1 MTALTDEQVGRRAK
15 WLIVLTAFLLVGS
28 IVFILYA
35 RGAFESSQRLT
46 LITEDSEGATVG
58 MSLTFAGFQLGRV
71 TRIRLGEDGNA
82 HLEVDIPQSEAHWLK
97 TSSVFTLERN
107 LLGGTRLK
115 AYSGI
120 LEDPVLPDGAVRPL
134 LRGDATADIPRVAGT
149 ARELLE
155 NLQALTGSDSPLVR
169 SLQALEVASQRLASD
184 RGALALLTGNAKA
197 ADQLQGAIG
206 DLQRLIAATNE
217 KILGVGPSG
226 RPKAEDGGTERLAT
240 TTTGSTVQ
248 PGAPADAPAST
259 LEAVNETLQATQA
272 TLRKAQESLTK
283 LDTVLEDTKAITG
296 NARAAS
302 QDLEQLRY
310 EVETSLRT
318 ADELMRD
325 LQRVWPL
332 SQDPE
337 KGLALP

>member
-1 MTALTDEQVGRRAK
+1 MTPLTDEQVGRRAK

-120 LEDPVLPDGAVRPL
+120 LDDPVLPDGAVRPL

-169 SLQALEVASQRLASD
+169 GLQAIEVASQRLASD
-184 RGALALLTGNAKA
+184 RGALAVLMGNLEG
-197 ADQLQGAIG
+197 ADRLQEAIG
-206 DLQRLIAATNE
+206 DLQQLIAATNE
-217 KILGVGPSG
+217 KVLGLGPSG
-226 RPKAEDGGTERLAT
+226 RPKSADRLKERLAT
-240 TTTGSTVQ
+240 TGGTVQ
-248 PGAPADAPAST
+248 PVPPADPPAST

-332 SQDPE
+332 SQDPQ

>member
-1 MTALTDEQVGRRAK
+1 MTPLTDEQVGRRAK

-120 LEDPVLPDGAVRPL
+120 LDDPVLPDGSVRPL

-169 SLQALEVASQRLASD
+169 SLQAIEVASQRLASD
-184 RGALALLTGNAKA
+184 RGALAVLMGNLEGGLTVFK
-197 ADQLQGAIG
+197 
-206 DLQRLIAATNE
+206 
-217 KILGVGPSG
+217 
-226 RPKAEDGGTERLAT
+226 RP
-240 TTTGSTVQ
+240 
-248 PGAPADAPAST
+248 
-259 LEAVNETLQATQA
+259 
-272 TLRKAQESLTK
+272 LT
-283 LDTVLEDTKAITG
+283 IF
-296 NARAAS
+296 S
-302 QDLEQLRY
+302 
-310 EVETSLRT
+310 S
-318 ADELMRD
+318 
-325 LQRVWPL
+325 
-332 SQDPE
+332 
-337 KGLALP
+337 

>member
-1 MTALTDEQVGRRAK
+1 MTVLTDEQVGRRAK
-15 WLIVLTAFLLVGS
+15 FLIGLTALLLVGA
-28 IVFILYA
+28 IVFILHA

-46 LITEDSEGATVG
+46 LITDDSEGATVG

-82 HLEVDIPQSEAHWLK
+82 HIEVDIPQSEAHWLK
-97 TSSVFTLERN
+97 VSSVFTLERN
-107 LLGGTRLK
+107 LLGGTKLK

-120 LEDPVLPDGAVRPL
+120 LEDPLLPDGAVRPL
-134 LRGDATADIPRVAGT
+134 LRGDATADIPKVAGT

-155 NLQALTGSDSPLVR
+155 NLQTLTGSNSPLVR
-169 SLQALEVASQRLASD
+169 SLEAIEVASQRLASN
-184 RGALALLTGNAKA
+184 RGALAVLMGNTQG
-197 ADQLQGAIG
+197 ADQLQEAIG
-206 DLQRLIAATNE
+206 DLQQLIAATNE
-217 KILGVGPSG
+217 KVLGLRPSSTNSSTTASASIVG
-226 RPKAEDGGTERLAT
+226 
-240 TTTGSTVQ
+240 
-248 PGAPADAPAST
+248 PADAPTST
-259 LEAVNETLQATQA
+259 LESVNKTLQATEA

-283 LDTVLEDTKAITG
+283 LDAVLDDTKAITR

-302 QDLEQLRY
+302 QDLELLRY
-310 EVETSLRT
+310 EVEASLRT

-325 LQRVWPL
+325 VQRVWPL

>member
-1 MTALTDEQVGRRAK
+1 MTPLTDEQVGRRAK

-35 RGAFESSQRLT
+35 RGVFESSQRLT

-120 LEDPVLPDGAVRPL
+120 LDDPVLPDGSVRPL

-169 SLQALEVASQRLASD
+169 SLQAIEVASQRLASD
-184 RGALALLTGNAKA
+184 RGALAVLMGNLEG
-197 ADQLQGAIG
+197 ADRLQEAIS
-206 DLQRLIAATNE
+206 DLQQLIAATNE
-217 KILGVGPSG
+217 KVLGLGPSG
-226 RPKAEDGGTERLAT
+226 RPKAADRLKERLAT
-240 TTTGSTVQ
+240 TGGTVQ
-248 PGAPADAPAST
+248 PGPPADPPAST

-332 SQDPE
+332 SQDPQ

>member
-1 MTALTDEQVGRRAK
+1 MTVLTDEQVGRRAK
-15 WLIVLTAFLLVGS
+15 FLIGLTALLLVGA
-28 IVFILYA
+28 IVFILHA

-46 LITEDSEGATVG
+46 LITDDSEGATVG

-82 HLEVDIPQSEAHWLK
+82 HIEVDIPQSEAHWLK
-97 TSSVFTLERN
+97 VSSVFTLERN
-107 LLGGTRLK
+107 LLGGTKLK

-120 LEDPVLPDGAVRPL
+120 LEDPLLPDGAVRSL
-134 LRGDATADIPRVAGT
+134 LRGDATADIPKVAGT

-155 NLQALTGSDSPLVR
+155 NLQTLTGSNSPLVR
-169 SLQALEVASQRLASD
+169 SLEAIEVASQRLASN
-184 RGALALLTGNAKA
+184 RGALAVLMGNTQG
-197 ADQLQGAIG
+197 ADQLQEAIG
-206 DLQRLIAATNE
+206 DLQQLIAATNE
-217 KILGVGPSG
+217 KVLGLRPSSTNSSTTASASIVG
-226 RPKAEDGGTERLAT
+226 
-240 TTTGSTVQ
+240 
-248 PGAPADAPAST
+248 PADAPTST
-259 LEAVNETLQATQA
+259 LESVNKTLQATEA

-283 LDTVLEDTKAITG
+283 LDAVLDDTKAITR

-302 QDLEQLRY
+302 QDLELLRY
-310 EVETSLRT
+310 EVEASLRT

-325 LQRVWPL
+325 VQRVWPL

>member
-1 MTALTDEQVGRRAK
+1 MTPLTDEQVGRRAK

-169 SLQALEVASQRLASD
+169 SLQAIEVASQRLASD
-184 RGALALLTGNAKA
+184 RGALAVLMGNLEG
-197 ADQLQGAIG
+197 ADRLQEAIG
-206 DLQRLIAATNE
+206 DLQQLIAATNE
-217 KILGVGPSG
+217 KVLGLGPSG
-226 RPKAEDGGTERLAT
+226 RPKAADRLKERLAT
-240 TTTGSTVQ
+240 TGDTVQ
-248 PGAPADAPAST
+248 PGPPADAPAST

-332 SQDPE
+332 SQDPQ

>member
-1 MTALTDEQVGRRAK
+1 MTTLTDEQVGRRAK
-15 WLIVLTAFLLVGS
+15 SVMVVTALLLVGS
-28 IVFILYA
+28 IAFILYA
-35 RGAFESSQRLT
+35 RGFFESSQRLT

-82 HLEVDIPQSEAHWLK
+82 HIEVDIPQSEAHWLK

-115 AYSGI
+115 AFSGI
-120 LEDPVLPDGAVRPL
+120 LDDPVLPDGAVRPL
-134 LRGDATADIPRVAGT
+134 LRGDATADIPKVAGT

-155 NLQALTGSDSPLVR
+155 NLQDLTGSDSPLVR

-184 RGALALLTGNAKA
+184 RGALALLMGNLEG
-197 ADQLQGAIG
+197 ADHLQEAIG
-206 DLQRLIAATNE
+206 DLQQLIAATNQ
-217 KILGVGPSG
+217 KVLGVSPS
-226 RPKAEDGGTERLAT
+226 PE
-240 TTTGSTVQ
+240 GS
-248 PGAPADAPAST
+248 PST
-259 LEAVNETLQATQA
+259 LESMNQTLQATEA
-272 TLRKAQESLTK
+272 TLRKAQESLIK
-283 LDTVLEDTKAITG
+283 LDAVLEDTKAITQ
-296 NARAAS
+296 NARTAS

-318 ADELMRD
+318 ADSLMRD
-325 LQRVWPL
+325 IQRVWPL

>member
-1 MTALTDEQVGRRAK
+1 MTPLTDEQVGRRAK
-15 WLIVLTAFLLVGS
+15 SLLLLTAILLVGS
-28 IVFILYA
+28 IAFILYA
-35 RGAFESSQRLT
+35 RGFFESSQRLT

-82 HLEVDIPQSEAHWLK
+82 HIEVDIPESEAHWLK

-115 AYSGI
+115 AFSGI
-120 LEDPVLPDGAVRPL
+120 LDDPVLPNGAIRPL
-134 LRGDATADIPRVAGT
+134 LRGDATADIPKVAGT
-149 ARELLE
+149 TRELLE
-155 NLQALTGSDSPLVR
+155 NLQTLTGSNSPLVR
-169 SLQALEVASQRLASD
+169 SLEAIEVASQRLASD
-184 RGALALLTGNAKA
+184 RGALAVLMGNTQG
-197 ADQLQGAIG
+197 ADQLQEAIG
-206 DLQRLIAATNE
+206 DLQQLIATTNE
-217 KILGVGPSG
+217 KVLGLQPSNTNRSSTASASIVG
-226 RPKAEDGGTERLAT
+226 
-240 TTTGSTVQ
+240 
-248 PGAPADAPAST
+248 PADAPIST
-259 LEAVNETLQATQA
+259 LESVNTTLQATEA

-283 LDTVLEDTKAITG
+283 LDAVLEDTKAITQ
-296 NARAAS
+296 NARTAS

-318 ADELMRD
+318 ADTLMRD
-325 LQRVWPL
+325 IQRVWPL

>member
-15 WLIVLTAFLLVGS
+15 FLIGLTALLLVGA
-28 IVFILYA
+28 IVFILHA
-35 RGAFESSQRLT
+35 RGAFESSQRLI
-46 LITEDSEGATVG
+46 LITDDSEGATVG

-82 HLEVDIPQSEAHWLK
+82 HIEVDIPQSEAHWLK
-97 TSSVFTLERN
+97 VSSVFTLERN

-134 LRGDATADIPRVAGT
+134 LRGDATADIPKVAGT

-155 NLQALTGSDSPLVR
+155 NLQALTGGNSPLVR
-169 SLQALEVASQRLASD
+169 SLEAIEVASQRLASD
-184 RGALALLTGNAKA
+184 RGALAVLMGNTQG
-197 ADQLQGAIG
+197 ADQLQEAIG
-206 DLQRLIAATNE
+206 DLQQLIAATNE
-217 KILGVGPSG
+217 KVLGLPPSSNSG
-226 RPKAEDGGTERLAT
+226 
-240 TTTGSTVQ
+240 
-248 PGAPADAPAST
+248 ST
-259 LEAVNETLQATQA
+259 LESVNKTLQATEA
-272 TLRKAQESLTK
+272 TLRKAQESLNK
-283 LDTVLEDTKAITG
+283 LDAVLDDTKAITR

-310 EVETSLRT
+310 EVEASLRT

-325 LQRVWPL
+325 VQRVWPL

>member
-1 MTALTDEQVGRRAK
+1 MTPLTDEEVSRRARL
-15 WLIVLTAFLLVGS
+15 LIFATGLLLVAS
-28 IVFILYA
+28 ILFILYA

-82 HLEVDIPQSEAHWLK
+82 HIEVDIPQSEAHWLK

-134 LRGDATADIPRVAGT
+134 LRGDATADIPKVAGT

-155 NLQALTGSDSPLVR
+155 NLQALTGNDSPLVR
-169 SLQALEVASQRLASD
+169 SLQAIEVASQRLASD
-184 RGALALLTGNAKA
+184 RGALAMLMGNLEG
-197 ADQLQGAIG
+197 ADQLQEAIG
-206 DLQRLIAATNE
+206 DLQQLISATNE
-217 KILGVGPSG
+217 KVFGLGAADPRLQHSRGKTNPS
-226 RPKAEDGGTERLAT
+226 PENQAT
-240 TTTGSTVQ
+240 QNTAQGV
-248 PGAPADAPAST
+248 PAVST
-259 LEAVNETLQATQA
+259 LEAVNKTLQATEA
-272 TLRKAQESLTK
+272 TLRKAQESLNK
-283 LDTVLEDTKAITG
+283 LDAVLEDTQAITR
-296 NARAAS
+296 NARVAS

-325 LQRVWPL
+325 VQRVWPL

>member
-1 MTALTDEQVGRRAK
+1 MTVLTDEQVGRRAK
-15 WLIVLTAFLLVGS
+15 FLIGLTALLLVS
-28 IVFILYA
+28 AIVFILHA
-35 RGAFESSQRLT
+35 RGAFESSQRLI
-46 LITEDSEGATVG
+46 LITDDSEGATVG

-82 HLEVDIPQSEAHWLK
+82 HIEVDIPQSEAHWLK
-97 TSSVFTLERN
+97 VSSVFTLERN

-134 LRGDATADIPRVAGT
+134 LRGDATADIPKVAGT

-155 NLQALTGSDSPLVR
+155 NLQALTGSNSPLVR
-169 SLQALEVASQRLASD
+169 SLEAIEVASQRLASD
-184 RGALALLTGNAKA
+184 RGALAVLMGNTQG
-197 ADQLQGAIG
+197 ADQLQEAIG
-206 DLQRLIAATNE
+206 DLQQLIAATNE
-217 KILGVGPSG
+217 KVLGLPPSSNSG
-226 RPKAEDGGTERLAT
+226 
-240 TTTGSTVQ
+240 
-248 PGAPADAPAST
+248 ST
-259 LEAVNETLQATQA
+259 LESVNKTLQATEA
-272 TLRKAQESLTK
+272 TLRKAQESLNK
-283 LDTVLEDTKAITG
+283 LDAVLDDTKAITR

-310 EVETSLRT
+310 EVEASLRT

-325 LQRVWPL
+325 VQRVWPL

>member
-1 MTALTDEQVGRRAK
+1 MTVLTDEQVGRRAK
-15 WLIVLTAFLLVGS
+15 FLIGLTALLLVGA
-28 IVFILYA
+28 IVFILHA

-46 LITEDSEGATVG
+46 LITDDSEGATVG

-82 HLEVDIPQSEAHWLK
+82 HIEVDIPQSEAHWLK
-97 TSSVFTLERN
+97 VSSVFTLERN
-107 LLGGTRLK
+107 LLGGTKLK

-120 LEDPVLPDGAVRPL
+120 LEDPLLPDGAVRPL
-134 LRGDATADIPRVAGT
+134 LRGDATADIPKVAGT

-155 NLQALTGSDSPLVR
+155 NLQTLTGSNSPLVR
-169 SLQALEVASQRLASD
+169 SLEAIEVASQRLASD
-184 RGALALLTGNAKA
+184 RGALAVLMGNTQG
-197 ADQLQGAIG
+197 ADQLQEAIG
-206 DLQRLIAATNE
+206 DLQQLIAATNE
-217 KILGVGPSG
+217 KVLGLRPSSTNSSTTASASIVG
-226 RPKAEDGGTERLAT
+226 
-240 TTTGSTVQ
+240 
-248 PGAPADAPAST
+248 PADAPTST
-259 LEAVNETLQATQA
+259 LESVNKTLQATEA

-283 LDTVLEDTKAITG
+283 LDAVLDDTKAITR

-302 QDLEQLRY
+302 QDLELLRY
-310 EVETSLRT
+310 EVEASLRT

-325 LQRVWPL
+325 VQRVWPL

>member
-1 MTALTDEQVGRRAK
+1 MTVLTDEQVGRRAK
-15 WLIVLTAFLLVGS
+15 FLIGLTALLLVGA
-28 IVFILYA
+28 IVFILHA

-46 LITEDSEGATVG
+46 LITDDSEGATVG

-82 HLEVDIPQSEAHWLK
+82 HIEVDIPQSEAHWLK
-97 TSSVFTLERN
+97 VSSVFTLERN
-107 LLGGTRLK
+107 LLGGTKLK

-120 LEDPVLPDGAVRPL
+120 LEDPLLPDGAVRPL
-134 LRGDATADIPRVAGT
+134 LRGDATADIPKVAGT

-155 NLQALTGSDSPLVR
+155 NLQTLTGSNSPLVR
-169 SLQALEVASQRLASD
+169 SLEAIEVASQRLASN
-184 RGALALLTGNAKA
+184 RGALAVLMGNTQG
-197 ADQLQGAIG
+197 ADQLQEAIG
-206 DLQRLIAATNE
+206 DLQQLIAATNE
-217 KILGVGPSG
+217 KVLGLRPSSTNNSTTASASIVG
-226 RPKAEDGGTERLAT
+226 
-240 TTTGSTVQ
+240 
-248 PGAPADAPAST
+248 PADAPTST
-259 LEAVNETLQATQA
+259 LESVNKTLQATEA

-283 LDTVLEDTKAITG
+283 LDAVLDDTKAITR

-302 QDLEQLRY
+302 QDLELLRY
-310 EVETSLRT
+310 EVEASLRT

-325 LQRVWPL
+325 VQRVWPL

>member
-1 MTALTDEQVGRRAK
+1 MTTLTDEQVGRRAK
-15 WLIVLTAFLLVGS
+15 SVMVVTALLLVGS
-28 IVFILYA
+28 IAFILYA
-35 RGAFESSQRLT
+35 RGFFESSQRLT

-82 HLEVDIPQSEAHWLK
+82 HIEVDIPQSEAHWLK

-115 AYSGI
+115 AFSGI
-120 LEDPVLPDGAVRPL
+120 LDDPVLPDGAVRPL
-134 LRGDATADIPRVAGT
+134 LRGDATADIPKVAGT

-155 NLQALTGSDSPLVR
+155 NLQDLTGSDSPLVR

-184 RGALALLTGNAKA
+184 RGALALLMGNLEG
-197 ADQLQGAIG
+197 ADHLQEAIG
-206 DLQRLIAATNE
+206 DLQQLIAATNQ
-217 KILGVGPSG
+217 KVLGVSPS
-226 RPKAEDGGTERLAT
+226 PE
-240 TTTGSTVQ
+240 SS
-248 PGAPADAPAST
+248 PST
-259 LEAVNETLQATQA
+259 LESMNQTLQATEA
-272 TLRKAQESLTK
+272 TLRKAQESLIK
-283 LDTVLEDTKAITG
+283 LDAVLEDTKAITQ
-296 NARAAS
+296 NARTAS

-318 ADELMRD
+318 ADSLMRD
-325 LQRVWPL
+325 IQRVWPL

>member
-1 MTALTDEQVGRRAK
+1 MTSLTDEQVSRRAK
-15 WLIVLTAFLLVGS
+15 SLTVVTALLLVGS
-28 IVFILYA
+28 IAFILYA
-35 RGAFESSQRLT
+35 RGFFESSQRLT

-82 HLEVDIPQSEAHWLK
+82 HIEVAIPESEAHWLK

-115 AYSGI
+115 AFSGI
-120 LEDPVLPDGAVRPL
+120 LDDPVLPDGAIRPL
-134 LRGDATADIPRVAGT
+134 LRGDATADIPKVAGT

-155 NLQALTGSDSPLVR
+155 NLQGLTGNDSPLVR

-184 RGALALLTGNAKA
+184 RGALALLMGNLEG
-197 ADQLQGAIG
+197 ADHLQGAIG
-206 DLQRLIAATNE
+206 DLQQLIAATNQ
-217 KILGVGPSG
+217 KVLGVSPS
-226 RPKAEDGGTERLAT
+226 PE
-240 TTTGSTVQ
+240 GS
-248 PGAPADAPAST
+248 PST
-259 LEAVNETLQATQA
+259 LQSMNQTLQATEA
-272 TLRKAQESLTK
+272 TLRKAQESLIK
-283 LDTVLEDTKAITG
+283 LDAVLEDTKAITQ

-318 ADELMRD
+318 ADTLMRD
-325 LQRVWPL
+325 IQRVWPL
-332 SQDPE
+332 SQDPA

>member
-15 WLIVLTAFLLVGS
+15 FLIGLTALLLVS
-28 IVFILYA
+28 AIVFILHA
-35 RGAFESSQRLT
+35 RGAFESSQRLI
-46 LITEDSEGATVG
+46 LITDDSEGATVG

-82 HLEVDIPQSEAHWLK
+82 HIEVDIPQSEAHWLK
-97 TSSVFTLERN
+97 VSSVFTLERN

-134 LRGDATADIPRVAGT
+134 LRGDATADIPKVAGT

-155 NLQALTGSDSPLVR
+155 NLQALTGSNSPLVR
-169 SLQALEVASQRLASD
+169 SLEAIEVASQRLASD
-184 RGALALLTGNAKA
+184 RGALAVLMGNTQG
-197 ADQLQGAIG
+197 ADQLQEAIG
-206 DLQRLIAATNE
+206 DLQQLIAATNE
-217 KILGVGPSG
+217 KVLGLPPSSNSG
-226 RPKAEDGGTERLAT
+226 
-240 TTTGSTVQ
+240 
-248 PGAPADAPAST
+248 ST
-259 LEAVNETLQATQA
+259 LESVNKTLQATEA
-272 TLRKAQESLTK
+272 TLRKAQESLNK
-283 LDTVLEDTKAITG
+283 LDAVLDDTKAITR

-310 EVETSLRT
+310 EVEASLRT

-325 LQRVWPL
+325 VQRVWPL